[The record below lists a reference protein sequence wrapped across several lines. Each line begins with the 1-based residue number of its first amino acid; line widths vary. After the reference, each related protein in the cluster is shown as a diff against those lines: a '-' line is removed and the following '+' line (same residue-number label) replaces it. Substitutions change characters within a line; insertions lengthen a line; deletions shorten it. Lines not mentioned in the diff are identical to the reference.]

1 MTDFWRTSGFHILD
15 RDPNGRLAV
24 TEDYCRAFWRRPEV
38 APVEESC
45 EAERALHA
53 AMLETP
59 TAELDPALLDQFAD
73 QDAADNFRILSTFLR
88 DLGAAGTLE
97 DYYLALFRNGR
108 IAIPPLFIDQMAHAL
123 TRNVLDGV
131 ANPLQVRAGE
141 LFYRSQRTTIEDG
154 AIMMADEDTVEMYS
168 QTGGFG
174 DLGRLLMEGQAALRE
189 VTLDVLTEEN
199 CALYWD
205 RSDRFDT
212 VLDITFPRPGL
223 DALCRAMEAWI
234 IHFLGLETRIHPVQ
248 SIRDE
253 KWRWHIGLDTT
264 STAILNALYN
274 GEDVAED
281 RMAQLLTLFRMEIKD
296 HALVQDDVAGKPIY
310 LGLAMDQNNRV
321 QMKPQNLLVNLP
333 LKRGS

>member
-1 MTDFWRTSGFHILD
+1 MMDFWRSSGFHILD
-15 RDPNGRLAV
+15 RTAEGRLAV
-24 TEDYCRAFWRRPEV
+24 TDDYCRAFWRRPEV

-45 EAERALHA
+45 DAERALHA
-53 AMLETP
+53 TMLENP
-59 TAELDPALLDQFAD
+59 TAEPDPARLKAFKD
-73 QDAADNFRILSTFLR
+73 QDAADNFRVLSGFLR
-88 DLGAAGTLE
+88 SLKAAGTVE
-97 DYYLALFRNGR
+97 DYYLALFRSGR

-131 ANPLQVRAGE
+131 ANPLQARAAE
-141 LFYRSQRTTIEDG
+141 LFFRSQRTTIEDG

-174 DLGRLLMEGQAALRE
+174 DLGRLLMDGQATLRE

-199 CALYWD
+199 CDLYWD

-234 IHFLGLETRIHPVQ
+234 GHFLGLETRIHPVQ

-253 KWRWHIGLDTT
+253 KWRWHIGLDIT

-274 GEDVAED
+274 GKDVSEEE
-281 RMAQLLTLFRMEIKD
+281 MGQLLSLFRLEIKD
-296 HALVQDDVAGKPIY
+296 QALVLDDVAGRPIY
-310 LGLAMDQNNRV
+310 LALAMDENERV
-321 QMKPQNLLVNLP
+321 QIKPQNLLVNLP
-333 LKRGS
+333 LKPST

>member
-1 MTDFWRTSGFHILD
+1 MDFWRTSGFHILE
-15 RDPNGRLAV
+15 RDANGRLQV
-24 TEDYCRAFWRRPEV
+24 TDDYCRAFWRRPEV
-38 APVEESC
+38 GPVEESC
-45 EAERALHA
+45 DAERALHA
-53 AMLETP
+53 EMLENP
-59 TAELDPALLDQFAD
+59 TALPDPKRLAAFAD
-73 QDAADNFRILSTFLR
+73 QDAADNFRVLSGFLR
-88 DLGAAGTLE
+88 DLKAAGTLE
-97 DYYLALFRNGR
+97 DYYLALFRSGR
-108 IAIPPLFIDQMAHAL
+108 VSIPPLFIDQMAHAL

-131 ANPLQVRAGE
+131 ANPLQARAGE
-141 LFYRSQRTTIEDG
+141 LFFRAQRTTIEDG

-199 CALYWD
+199 CDLYWD

-223 DALCRAMEAWI
+223 DALCRVMEAWI
-234 IHFLGLETRIHPVQ
+234 LHFLGLETRIHPVQ

-264 STAILNALYN
+264 STAILNTLYN
-274 GEDVAED
+274 GEDVSEEQ
-281 RMAQLLTLFRMEIKD
+281 MSQLLSLFRLEIKD
-296 HALVQDDVAGKPIY
+296 QALVLDDVAGKPVY
-310 LGLAMDQNNRV
+310 LALAMDADERV

-333 LKRGS
+333 LKRSA

>member
-1 MTDFWRTSGFHILD
+1 MMDFWRTSGFHILE
-15 RDPNGRLAV
+15 RTPEGRLAV
-24 TEDYCRAFWRRPEV
+24 TDDYCRAFWRRPEV
-38 APVEESC
+38 APVDESC
-45 EAERALHA
+45 DAERALHA

-59 TAELDPALLDQFAD
+59 TAEPDAARLAEFKDK
-73 QDAADNFRILSTFLR
+73 DAADNFRILSGFLR
-88 DLGAAGTLE
+88 DLKAAGTLE
-97 DYYLALFRNGR
+97 DYYLALFRGGR

-131 ANPLQVRAGE
+131 ANPLQARAGE
-141 LFYRSQRTTIEDG
+141 LFFRSQRTTIDDG

-174 DLGRLLMEGQAALRE
+174 DLGRLLMEGQTALRE

-199 CALYWD
+199 CDLYWD

-223 DALCRAMEAWI
+223 DALCRAMEVWI
-234 IHFLGLETRIHPVQ
+234 GHFLGLETRIHPVQ

-253 KWRWHIGLDTT
+253 RWRWHVGLDTT
-264 STAILNALYN
+264 STGILNALYN
-274 GEDVAED
+274 GEDVPEE
-281 RMAQLLTLFRMEIKD
+281 RMARLLSLFRLEIKD
-296 HALVQDDVAGKPIY
+296 QALVLDDVAGKPVY
-310 LGLAMDQNNRV
+310 LGLAMDETNRV

-333 LKRGS
+333 LKTAG